1 MKDSKISVIDNPYY
15 QKQMAQR
22 KAHDNYLKEY
32 RSYLLFRNVL
42 GLIVLFVVLGAVFAT
57 ATNSLK
63 TNSYRERQTQAS
75 AKLKKVTA
83 ENKQLN
89 LQVAQLNDNDYVQK
103 LIRKKYLY
111 SKNNEIIFSLKDIT
125 KKTSE

>member
-1 MKDSKISVIDNPYY
+1 
-15 QKQMAQR
+15 MAQR

-125 KKTSE
+125 KKISE